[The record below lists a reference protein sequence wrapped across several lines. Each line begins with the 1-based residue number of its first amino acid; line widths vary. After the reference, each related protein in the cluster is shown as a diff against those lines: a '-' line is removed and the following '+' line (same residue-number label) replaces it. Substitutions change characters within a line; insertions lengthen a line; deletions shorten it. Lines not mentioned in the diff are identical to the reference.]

1 MIKRPEKKSKTQHG
15 EERAEQ
21 ADPPT
26 GKHAPCRAGGVQER
40 PQPRQEPGHGPHRTG
55 EQAAPCSQRQPGR
68 HPGGTARGEAKR
80 PARRQKAA
88 AWLCPRGGWS
98 CLVRQD

>member
-1 MIKRPEKKSKTQHG
+1 MIKRPEKKSKTPHG

-88 AWLCPRGGWS
+88 AWLCLRGGWS